1 MSTLVTSVPNDSSK
15 QSVHPFVGTFASC
28 TKKIFSTM
36 LGWDIVLADQTQS
49 RGFLSKYDVSGLI
62 GFSGSLRGTLVVSC
76 DAEMTYAAAEA
87 FLGARPADINEDVV
101 DLVGEL
107 TNMIGGSSKDRLG
120 IAGIE
125 LGLPA
130 VVSGIGHRVS
140 FQPSAHVEIMHFMC
154 DAGPFT
160 VEIGFRIPNG
170 QK

>member
-1 MSTLVTSVPNDSSK
+1 MSTAVVLDSNDSK
-15 QSVHPFVGTFASC
+15 KRTVHPFVGTFASC
-28 TKKIFSTM
+28 TEKVFSTM

-49 RGFLSKYDVSGLI
+49 RGFLSKHDVSGII
-62 GFSGSLRGTLVVSC
+62 GFSGGLRGTLVVSC
-76 DAEMTYAAAEA
+76 SAEMTYSAAES
-87 FLGARPADINEDVV
+87 FLGARPTDITDDVV

-140 FQPSAHVEIMHFMC
+140 FQPSAHVEILHFLC

-160 VEIGFRIPNG
+160 VEIGFRLPSG
-170 QK
+170 PK

>member
-1 MSTLVTSVPNDSSK
+1 MSVAVSLDQIEAKSRT
-15 QSVHPFVGTFASC
+15 VHPFVGTFASC
-28 TKKIFSTM
+28 TEKVFSTM
-36 LGWDIVLADQTQS
+36 LGWNIVLADQTKS

-76 DAEMTYAAAEA
+76 AAEMTYSAAES
-87 FLGARPADINEDVV
+87 FLGARPTEITDDIV

-120 IAGIE
+120 ITGIE

-140 FQPSAHVEIMHFMC
+140 FQPSAHVEILHFMC

-160 VEIGFRIPNG
+160 VEIGFRLPNG

>member
-1 MSTLVTSVPNDSSK
+1 MPSAVIVDPVKSK
-15 QSVHPFVGTFASC
+15 SFNVHPFVETFSSC
-28 TKKIFSTM
+28 TKKVFSTM

-49 RGFLSKYDVSGLI
+49 RGFISKYDVSGII
-62 GFSGSLRGTLVVSC
+62 GFSGGLRGTLVVSC
-76 DAEMTYAAAEA
+76 AAEMTYSAAES
-87 FLGARPADINEDVV
+87 FLGSRPIAITEDVV

-120 IAGIE
+120 ISGIE

-140 FQPSAHVEIMHFMC
+140 FQPSAHVEILHFVC

-160 VEIGFRIPNG
+160 VEIGFRLPSTS
-170 QK
+170 K